1 MKVQRSAEYGS
12 SPKKDAY
19 IPKINDNK
27 FDNAQSIHIIG
38 NVVRFIDSL
47 SLNRG
52 TANRSGINAK
62 QNRNNRGVRISVSID
77 CRHYG
82 ARVINT
88 LNFTSPSA

>member
-27 FDNAQSIHIIG
+27 FDNAQSIHIIA
-38 NVVRFIDSL
+38 VVVQFFDSL
-47 SLNRG
+47 SLSRG

-62 QNRNNRGVRISVSID
+62 LHRNDERLRISP
-77 CRHYG
+77 
-82 ARVINT
+82 A
-88 LNFTSPSA
+88 

>member
-1 MKVQRSAEYGS
+1 MPAVGGGR
-12 SPKKDAY
+12 KKDAY
-19 IPKINDNK
+19 FPKINTNK
-27 FDNAQSIHIIG
+27 LVKSQSIHIIG

-77 CRHYG
+77 CR
-82 ARVINT
+82 
-88 LNFTSPSA
+88 L